1 MSIKVE
7 GVLGCD
13 VTSMSKC
20 GTVVSLFYPQEDS
33 FLLIKNERTSHQTTY
48 GSILVPNPL
57 LTPSSPIYR
66 ATIALTRPSWS
77 PSVGAVP
84 YCPSSAAVCSF
95 MTCDC
100 RVWPPEFSSTLP
112 SPEVIRYVTLQSV
125 LVMPRSVVDVR
136 DNTNVASGTRH
147 RLALRVSRRLLTALL
162 GAEMISKASRHTK
175 ILLL

>member
-1 MSIKVE
+1 MSIKAE

-33 FLLIKNERTSHQTTY
+33 FLLIKNERTSHETTY

-77 PSVGAVP
+77 ASVGGGSLLSLL
-84 YCPSSAAVCSF
+84 C
-95 MTCDC
+95 C
-100 RVWPPEFSSTLP
+100 RLLF
-112 SPEVIRYVTLQSV
+112 Y
-125 LVMPRSVVDVR
+125 DVR
-136 DNTNVASGTRH
+136 LPCVASG
-147 RLALRVSRRLLTALL
+147 
-162 GAEMISKASRHTK
+162 I
-175 ILLL
+175 